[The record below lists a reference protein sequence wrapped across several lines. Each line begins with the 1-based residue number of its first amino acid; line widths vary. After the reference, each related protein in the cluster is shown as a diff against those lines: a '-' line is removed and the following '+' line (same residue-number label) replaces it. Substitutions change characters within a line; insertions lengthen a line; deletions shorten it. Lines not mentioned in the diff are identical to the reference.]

1 MRRLA
6 PLLLIALVAFAFAK
20 TTAAGAEEAYSLGI
34 ERSITISE
42 YALVTVDDKFNFKN
56 NGNEPVSSLTVG
68 FPREFADLLK
78 HVSVKDS
85 DGVGLR
91 VDRDVDPSSPI
102 YWLRLTFSK
111 EVKPSEEYRFNS
123 KMLFSGLVSFYDP
136 GFTFKFAPHPTLQ
149 SRAEFSN
156 VTIVLP
162 ADAQVTVP
170 PNSTFIP
177 EKVEGKP
184 TVFNS
189 SRPLKAFTDAIFSFN
204 YTSTTQRM
212 IRCEWAE
219 RQITFD
225 PFKGI
230 SVADTYHVK
239 NLANDAYSI
248 RVLLP
253 RNSTQIMLYDLL
265 GPVWK
270 EETASANE
278 TTVSPRYGKIK
289 KGEVFTFTLRYNIE
303 QKKYVKQMEW
313 WGLYNFTMDLALHSG
328 WIVEKFNVVIT
339 MQTGASLEWESQ
351 EPNATLKPSAFRT
364 ATVYNF
370 TDLLPE
376 ENASVAIRYRY
387 QSFWAAYE
395 PLQWV
400 FTLEIIVVALAVTFK
415 LRKQPAPSV
424 PIPVE
429 RIREF
434 VELYDEKSALK
445 LEVERMEE
453 DMARGAITKH
463 DYRHRRRNIDL
474 RIDEINK
481 ALATVKTELRS
492 IQARYDDMLRRIEKA
507 EAEVDAGRASQTQVR
522 TQYRTGKITREVY
535 DTLTSDL
542 KKRVDKARQTVDSI
556 IITLRE
562 EAR

>member
-1 MRRLA
+1 
-6 PLLLIALVAFAFAK
+6 VAFAFVRA
-20 TTAAGAEEAYSLGI
+20 TAVGAEEASSLGV

-78 HVSVKDS
+78 DVSAKDS
-85 DGVGLR
+85 GGVILR
-91 VDRDVDPSSPI
+91 VDRDVDSSSSI
-102 YWLRLTFSK
+102 YWLRLIFSK
-111 EVKPSEEYRFNS
+111 DVKPNEEYRFNL
-123 KMLFSGLVSFYDP
+123 KMLFSGLVSFSDP

-170 PNSTFIP
+170 PNSTFIS
-177 EKVEGKP
+177 EKFEGKP
-184 TVFNS
+184 VVFNS
-189 SRPLKAFTDAIFSFN
+189 SRPLEPLADTIFSFN
-204 YTSTTQRM
+204 YTSTTQRI
-212 IRCEWAE
+212 IRCDWAE

-225 PFKGI
+225 PYRGI
-230 SVADTYHVK
+230 SVADTYRVK
-239 NLANDAYSI
+239 NLANDVGSI

-253 RNSTQIMLYDLL
+253 QNSTQVMLYDLL
-265 GPVWK
+265 GPIREV
-270 EETASANE
+270 AAQGNE
-278 TTVSPRYGKIK
+278 TTVTPRYPKIGK
-289 KGEVFTFTLRYNIE
+289 GQTFTFTLRYQIE
-303 QKKYVKQMEW
+303 QKKYAKQMEW
-313 WGLYNFTMDLALHSG
+313 WGLYNFTMDLAPHSE
-328 WIVEKFNVVIT
+328 WIIEKFNVVIT
-339 MQTGASLEWESQ
+339 LQTGASVEWESR
-351 EPNATLKPSAFRT
+351 EPNATLKQSALRT
-364 ATVYNF
+364 AMVYNF

-387 QSFWAAYE
+387 LSFWAAYE

-400 FTLEIIVVALAVTFK
+400 FTLEILVVALAVTFR

-434 VELYDEKSALK
+434 VELYDEKTALK

-453 DMARGAITKH
+453 ELARGAITKH
-463 DYRHRRRNIDL
+463 DYRHRKRNIDL

-481 ALATVKTELRS
+481 ALTTVKTELRS

-507 EAEVDAGRASQTQVR
+507 EAEVDAARVSQTQVR

-535 DTLTSDL
+535 DTLTTDL
-542 KKRVDKARQTVDSI
+542 NKRVDKARETIDSI

>member
-1 MRRLA
+1 
-6 PLLLIALVAFAFAK
+6 LVAFAFVR
-20 TTAAGAEEAYSLGI
+20 TTAAGAEEAYSLGVK
-34 ERSITISE
+34 RSITISE

-56 NGNEPVSSLTVG
+56 NGNEPVSSWTVG

-78 HVSVKDS
+78 DVSAKDS
-85 DGVGLR
+85 DGVSLR
-91 VDRDVDPSSPI
+91 VDRDVDSSSPI

-111 EVKPSEEYRFNS
+111 DVKPNEEYRFNS
-123 KMLFSGLVSFYDP
+123 KMLFSGLVSFSDP

-170 PNSTFIP
+170 PNSTFIS
-177 EKVEGKP
+177 EKFEGKP
-184 TVFNS
+184 VVFNS
-189 SRPLKAFTDAIFSFN
+189 SRPLEPLADTIFSFN

-212 IRCEWAE
+212 IRCDWAE

-225 PFKGI
+225 PYRGI
-230 SVADTYHVK
+230 SVADTYRVE
-239 NLANDAYSI
+239 NLANDAGSI

-253 RNSTQIMLYDLL
+253 QNSTQVMLYDLL
-265 GPVWK
+265 GPIREV
-270 EETASANE
+270 TAQGNE
-278 TTVSPRYGKIK
+278 TTVAPRYPKIGK
-289 KGEVFTFTLRYNIE
+289 GQTFTFTLRYQIE
-303 QKKYVKQMEW
+303 QKRYVKQMEW
-313 WGLYNFTMDLALHSG
+313 WGLYNFTMDLAPHSE
-328 WIVEKFNVVIT
+328 WIIEKFNVVIT
-339 MQTGASLEWESQ
+339 LQTGASVEWESR
-351 EPNATLKPSAFRT
+351 EPNAALKPSALRT
-364 ATVYNF
+364 AMVYNL
-370 TDLLPE
+370 TELLPE

-387 QSFWAAYE
+387 LSFWAAYE

-400 FTLEIIVVALAVTFK
+400 FTLEILVVALAVTFR

-434 VELYDEKSALK
+434 VELYDEKAALK

-453 DMARGAITKH
+453 ELARGAITKH
-463 DYRHRRRNIDL
+463 DYRHRKRNIDL

-481 ALATVKTELRS
+481 ALTTVKTELRS

-507 EAEVDAGRASQTQVR
+507 EAEVDAARVSQTQVR

-535 DTLTSDL
+535 DTLTTDL
-542 KKRVDKARQTVDSI
+542 NKRVDKARETIDSI

>member
-1 MRRLA
+1 
-6 PLLLIALVAFAFAK
+6 VAFAFVRA
-20 TTAAGAEEAYSLGI
+20 TAAGAEEASSLGV

-42 YALVTVDDKFNFKN
+42 YALVTVNDKFNFKN
-56 NGNEPVSSLTVG
+56 NGIEPVNSLTVG

-78 HVSVKDS
+78 DVSAKDS
-85 DGVGLR
+85 DGVILR

-111 EVKPSEEYRFNS
+111 DVESNEEYRLNS
-123 KMLFSGLVSFYDP
+123 KMLFAGLVSFNDP

-177 EKVEGKP
+177 ENVEGKP

-189 SRPLKAFTDAIFSFN
+189 SRPLEPLTDTIFSFN
-204 YTSTTQRM
+204 YTSTSQRI
-212 IRCEWAE
+212 IRCEYAE

-225 PFKGI
+225 PFGGI
-230 SVADTYHVK
+230 SVADKYYVK

-253 RNSTQIMLYDLL
+253 QNSTQIMLYDLL

-270 EETASANE
+270 EVAATANE
-278 TTVSPRYGKIK
+278 TTVSPRYGKIR
-289 KGEVFTFTLRYNIE
+289 KGEVFTFTLQYHIE
-303 QKKYVKQMEW
+303 QKRYVKKIEW
-313 WGLYNFTMDLALHSG
+313 WGLYNFTMDLAPHSE

-339 MQTGASLEWESQ
+339 LETGASVEWESQ
-351 EPNATLKPSAFRT
+351 EPNATLKPSTFRT
-364 ATVYNF
+364 AIVYNF

-400 FTLEIIVVALAVTFK
+400 FTLEIVLVALAVTFR
-415 LRKQPAPSV
+415 LRKQPAPSIPV
-424 PIPVE
+424 PVE

-434 VELYDEKSALK
+434 VELYDEKTALK
-445 LEVERMEE
+445 LEVEMMEE
-453 DMARGAITKH
+453 QLARGAITKH
-463 DYRHRRRNIDL
+463 DYRHRKRNIDL

-481 ALATVKTELRS
+481 ALTTVKTELRS

-507 EAEVDAGRASQTQVR
+507 EAEVDAARVSQAQVR
-522 TQYRTGKITREVY
+522 TQYRTGKMTREVY
-535 DTLTSDL
+535 DTLTTDIN
-542 KKRVDKARQTVDSI
+542 KRIDKARETMDSV

>member
-1 MRRLA
+1 MALA
-6 PLLLIALVAFAFAK
+6 FVK
-20 TTAAGAEEAYSLGI
+20 STAASAEEVYSLGV

-42 YALVTVDDKFNFKN
+42 YALVTVDDKFSLKN
-56 NGNEPVSSLTVG
+56 NGTEPVSSLRAG

-78 HVSVKDS
+78 DVSAKDS
-85 DGVGLR
+85 EGVSLKI
-91 VDRDVDPSSPI
+91 DPDVDPSSPI

-111 EVKPSEEYRFNS
+111 DVEPDEEYKFSS
-123 KMLFSGLVSFYDP
+123 KMLFSGLVSFQDP
-136 GFTFKFAPHPTLQ
+136 GFAFKFAPHPTLQ

-177 EKVEGKP
+177 QKFEGKP
-184 TVFNS
+184 IVFNS
-189 SRPLKAFTDAIFSFN
+189 SRPLEPLTNTILSFN

-225 PFKGI
+225 SFGGI

-248 RVLLP
+248 RVVMP
-253 RNSTQIMLYDLL
+253 QNSTQVMLYDLL

-270 EETASANE
+270 EATAQANE

-289 KGEVFTFTLRYNIE
+289 KGDVFTFTLRYQIE
-303 QKKYVKQMEW
+303 QKKYLKQIEW
-313 WGLYNFTMDLALHSG
+313 WGLYNFTMDLAPHSE
-328 WIVEKFNVVIT
+328 WMVERFNVIIRF
-339 MQTGASLEWESQ
+339 QTGASIEWSSL
-351 EPNATLKPSAFRT
+351 EPNTKFEQSAFRT
-364 ATVYNF
+364 AMVYNL

-376 ENASVAIRYRY
+376 DNASITVRYRY

-395 PLQWV
+395 PLQWI
-400 FTLEIIVVALAVTFK
+400 FALEIVVVSLAVTFR
-415 LRKQPAPSV
+415 LRRQPAPTV

-429 RIREF
+429 RIRAF
-434 VELYDEKSALK
+434 VELYDEKTALK
-445 LEVERMEE
+445 LEVERMDEE
-453 DMARGAITKH
+453 LARGAITKH
-463 DYRHRRRNIDL
+463 DYRRRRRDIDL

-481 ALATVKTELRS
+481 ALATVKAELRS
-492 IQARYDDMLRRIEKA
+492 IQARYDDMMRRVEKA
-507 EAEVDAGRASQTQVR
+507 EAEADAARVSEAQVR

-535 DTLTSDL
+535 DTLTTDL
-542 KKRVDKARQTVDSI
+542 KKRIDKARETIDGI

>member
-1 MRRLA
+1 
-6 PLLLIALVAFAFAK
+6 VAFAFVRA
-20 TTAAGAEEAYSLGI
+20 TAAGAEEASSLGV
-34 ERSITISE
+34 ERSITISD
-42 YALVTVDDKFNFKN
+42 YALVTVSDKFNFKN
-56 NGNEPVSSLTVG
+56 NGNEPVNSLTVG

-78 HVSVKDS
+78 DVSAKDS
-85 DGVGLR
+85 DGATLR

-111 EVKPSEEYRFNS
+111 DVKPNEEYRFNS
-123 KMLFSGLVSFYDP
+123 KMLFAGLVSFNDP

-149 SRAEFSN
+149 SRADFSN

-184 TVFNS
+184 VVFNS
-189 SRPLKAFTDAIFSFN
+189 SRPLKPLTDTIFSFN
-204 YTSTTQRM
+204 YTSGTQRM

-219 RQITFD
+219 RKITFD
-225 PFKGI
+225 PFGGI

-248 RVLLP
+248 RVLFP
-253 RNSTQIMLYDLL
+253 QNSTQVMLYDLL

-270 EETASANE
+270 EVAATANE
-278 TTVSPRYGKIK
+278 TTVSPRYGKIG
-289 KGEVFTFTLRYNIE
+289 KGEVFTFTLQYQIE

-313 WGLYNFTMDLALHSG
+313 WGLYNFTMDLAPHSE
-328 WIVEKFNVVIT
+328 WIVDKWNVVIT
-339 MQTGASLEWESQ
+339 LQTGASIEWESQ
-351 EPNATLKPSAFRT
+351 SPNTILKPSAFRT
-364 ATVYNF
+364 AMVYNF

-376 ENASVAIRYRY
+376 ENASVAVRYRY
-387 QSFWAAYE
+387 LSFWAAYE
-395 PLQWV
+395 PLQWM
-400 FTLEIIVVALAVTFK
+400 FALEIIVVALAVTFR
-415 LRKQPAPSV
+415 LRKPPAPTV

-434 VELYDEKSALK
+434 VELYDEKTALK
-445 LEVERMEE
+445 LEAESMDEE
-453 DMARGAITKH
+453 LARGAITKH

-474 RIDEINK
+474 RTDEINK

-507 EAEVDAGRASQTQVR
+507 EAEVDAVRVSQTQVR

-535 DTLTSDL
+535 DTLTVDL
-542 KKRVDKARQTVDSI
+542 NKRVDKARGTVDSI